1 MYINCK
7 YSLNQNHKFYA
18 RRFFSFIPFLR
29 LLCVDL
35 FLLFMYRLKCIKKKI
50 FYERKTVNKIK
61 NRINYS
67 ANMQYLWTTRRT
79 NGFINLAYFAI
90 TIVFNKTVSNCLKKR
105 CVCASCRL
113 K

>member
-18 RRFFSFIPFLR
+18 RHFFSFIPFLR

-35 FLLFMYRLKCIKKKI
+35 FLLFMYCLKCIKKKI

-61 NRINYS
+61 NRINHL
-67 ANMQYLWTTRRT
+67 ANMQYLWTTYFGEPTNVIGPSYSTMSRR
-79 NGFINLAYFAI
+79 
-90 TIVFNKTVSNCLKKR
+90 SR
-105 CVCASCRL
+105 CGR
-113 K
+113 